1 MAYHGL
7 GYSASFSASTSGG
20 VKASASGGG
29 GGEVAFWDYM
39 CKDSGGVKAY
49 QYVGPTNF
57 SISCNNG
64 KACKACDPGE
74 SCPSVV
80 FGHSVKCS
88 QGGGGSAPPPP
99 PPPPPPTTTSLLSGG
114 ALAFMFPQAQP
125 KLASTT
131 LFSSPQPVIQSTAPT
146 TKLAPWT
153 FTSSSSDV
161 APTAPE
167 EGMSLGAKVAI
178 AAAVLAVAGGAYY
191 YLKRR

>member
-20 VKASASGGG
+20 VNASASGGG
-29 GGEVAFWDYM
+29 GGEVTFWDYM

-49 QYVGPTNF
+49 QYVSPTNF
-57 SISCNNG
+57 SISCNGG

-99 PPPPPPTTTSLLSGG
+99 PPPPSTTSLLSGG
-114 ALAFMFPQAQP
+114 ALSFMFPKDTP

-131 LFSSPQPVIQSTAPT
+131 LFSSPQPVVQVAPT
-146 TKLAPWT
+146 TKLATWT
-153 FTSSSSDV
+153 FPAKTSDV
-161 APTAPE
+161 STAPPPDP
-167 EGMSLGAKVAI
+167 GMSTGAKLAI

-191 YLKRR
+191 YSKRM